1 VGRILKKILNRIRKR
16 HEGESIK
23 WFDPHDNKARA
34 IVQVSPALQ
43 PNGVFVNYGDAVM
56 WWAGRQQLEKRGW
69 SVICLPRGRVECE
82 RLKAQATHL
91 FIDCA
96 GFIYSSAHHKSM
108 SSAINANITMQNAK
122 CCKESGAI
130 IVSAPQTFGPFDASI
145 DSELNREIR
154 GMIEQMDL
162 ICARDEFSA
171 KYLGQ
176 LFPDGDSS
184 KIRMAPDLAF
194 LYEIDSREEGHRFL
208 SRKGLTAGRRGQPL
222 VGLTLNRQLY
232 DRLPS
237 YLDTMQKV
245 IDFFRATKSQVV
257 LIPHEHGRFGG
268 GEKDDQYL
276 CNYLANQTGVAT
288 LSKEERLSR
297 KAEVEYI
304 RALEAAISNLDFL
317 VAGRFHAAL
326 RGLAEAVPTV
336 AFSWSHK
343 FEMLFKTVGMSDG
356 RNVISLK
363 NLTASGADTLV
374 CDRLE
379 EAWNRREETKEHL
392 IKTIPPVKE
401 RVTNYFEEI
410 VSMVDY
416 RG

>member
-1 VGRILKKILNRIRKR
+1 
-16 HEGESIK
+16 
-23 WFDPHDNKARA
+23 
-34 IVQVSPALQ
+34 
-43 PNGVFVNYGDAVM
+43 
-56 WWAGRQQLEKRGW
+56 
-69 SVICLPRGRVECE
+69 
-82 RLKAQATHL
+82 
-91 FIDCA
+91 
-96 GFIYSSAHHKSM
+96 
-108 SSAINANITMQNAK
+108 
-122 CCKESGAI
+122 
-130 IVSAPQTFGPFDASI
+130 
-145 DSELNREIR
+145 
-154 GMIEQMDL
+154 
-162 ICARDEFSA
+162 
-171 KYLGQ
+171 
-176 LFPDGDSS
+176 
-184 KIRMAPDLAF
+184 
-194 LYEIDSREEGHRFL
+194 
-208 SRKGLTAGRRGQPL
+208 
-222 VGLTLNRQLY
+222 
-232 DRLPS
+232 
-237 YLDTMQKV
+237 
-245 IDFFRATKSQVV
+245 
-257 LIPHEHGRFGG
+257 
-268 GEKDDQYL
+268 
-276 CNYLANQTGVAT
+276 
-288 LSKEERLSR
+288 LSR